1 MQTSAWST
9 EKKIRASGKGQL
21 RKAGSSDRNDCCSL
35 NASCNTVA
43 RAGSLQQ
50 QYNTPA
56 KLCGGFHVC
65 QYVLTI
71 ASDTGFHKD

>member
-9 EKKIRASGKGQL
+9 GKKLRASHKGQL
-21 RKAGSSDRNDCCSL
+21 SKAGSSERHDYSL